1 MTIGTVSSVCGP
13 GVPGRKAR
21 FPSVVAKSIAKSA
34 ARQMAMVVD
43 RLRPP
48 PAGVTILIY
57 HRVGGRTPTSVD
69 LPTAQFDDQ
78 IGFLAERCRV
88 VTRAEAADLV
98 SAGAPPDDDSVRDD
112 RPVVA
117 LTFDDGTADFVDQ
130 ALPVL
135 ARHRVPVTYYLATDF
150 IERQQPFPDD
160 GLPMTWDAAREA
172 VASGLVTVGS
182 HTPTH
187 ALLDRIP
194 AGEAAEE
201 LDRSV
206 ALIGERLD
214 VAARHFAYPKA
225 VLGSPENEAL
235 VRERFRTATIA
246 RTRPNPWGSADLHRL
261 TRSPVQRV
269 DDPDVFARKAAGGMG
284 FENDVRDVLNRWRY
298 RNETS

>member
-1 MTIGTVSSVCGP
+1 
-13 GVPGRKAR
+13 
-21 FPSVVAKSIAKSA
+21 
-34 ARQMAMVVD
+34 MAMAID

-57 HRVGGRTPTSVD
+57 HRVGGRTSTSVD

-78 IGFLAERCRV
+78 IAYLAERCRV
-88 VTRAEAADLV
+88 VTLDEAADLL
-98 SAGAPPDDDSVRDD
+98 SAGAAPDDD

-117 LTFDDGTADFVDQ
+117 LTFDDGTADFVEE

-160 GLPMTWDAAREA
+160 GLPMTWAAAREA
-172 VASGLVTVGS
+172 VASGLVTIGS
-182 HTPTH
+182 HTHTH
-187 ALLDRIP
+187 ALLDRVP
-194 AGEAAEE
+194 ATDAAEE

-206 ALIGERLD
+206 ALIGDRLD
-214 VAARHFAYPKA
+214 VETRHFAYPKA

-246 RTRPNPWGSADLHRL
+246 RTRTNPWGSADLHRL
-261 TRSPVQRV
+261 TRSPVQRI

-284 FENDVRDVLNRWRY
+284 FENDVRDVVNRWRY
-298 RNETS
+298 RNETT